1 MICSL
6 TSNKPNA
13 IIHSAKILQA
23 KWYLHNN
30 MYNICFSEMAEK
42 HNVDEL
48 LEIARN
54 KLFEFQ
60 RIVVEMNGD
69 PD

>member
-1 MICSL
+1 
-6 TSNKPNA
+6 
-13 IIHSAKILQA
+13 
-23 KWYLHNN
+23 